1 MANNTVQDF
10 RDKFKGTRSNR
21 FIITPGNPPTGIDS
35 TGSIPTDE
43 HFKLYAKA
51 TSYPGSA
58 IGMIPVSYQGRVVKY
73 SGERQFA
80 EWSIQVYDSSS
91 VSGVNLRKYFENW
104 ITLGDHPLTH
114 KQQYNIASR
123 TPWQVAFDDI
133 IASEPGVGG
142 AGGGG
147 APTYKK
153 TLFLHNCWPI
163 DISALDLNY
172 EAADSFA
179 EFTLTLAYDFHKKT
193 ISTTD

>member
-1 MANNTVQDF
+1 MANTVQDF
-10 RDKFKGTRSNR
+10 RDNFKGTRSNR
-21 FIITPGNPPTGIDS
+21 FIITPGNPPIGIDS
-35 TGSIPTDE
+35 TGSIPIDE

-58 IGMIPVSYQGRVVKY
+58 IGMIPVSYQGRVIKY

-114 KQQYNIASR
+114 KQQYNIASG
-123 TPWQVAFDDI
+123 TPWRVSFDDI
-133 IASEPGVGG
+133 AIDTSG
-142 AGGGG
+142 ADPD
-147 APTYKK
+147 ATNPYKK
-153 TLFLHNCWPI
+153 TLYLHNCWPI
-163 DISALDLNY
+163 DISAIDLNY

-179 EFTLTLAYDFHKKT
+179 EFTLTLAYDFHKKDSD
-193 ISTTD
+193 IAS